1 MKKVLSLLCLLGLL
15 VMPLVACAPEE
26 PEDDVMD
33 VEVTEEPLETEMD
46 EGMEEMEEEMDEMG
60 TDMEEGM
67 EEMEDEMEDA
77 PPAE

>member
-1 MKKVLSLLCLLGLL
+1 MKKFLSVLCLLGLL

-26 PEDDVMD
+26 PEEDVMD
-33 VEVTEEPLETEMD
+33 VEVDEEPLETEMD

-67 EEMEDEMEDA
+67 EEMEEDA